1 MRIIVISFL
10 TVSISLA
17 IGCCRRPQLPEPTPP
32 TVVRGWQDFEE
43 SGVHYVGEFILKKGQ
58 STDNGQIGVSL
69 VDVIP
74 AKPCADE
81 GYFSYPKA
89 VIRFYRVSDQEVLC
103 EATFLAG
110 GGGTLLNS
118 PSYCGTNIDLTGL
131 SLMSVNTTDGWAHFA
146 LSNQKLL
153 SK

>member
-1 MRIIVISFL
+1 M
-10 TVSISLA
+10 
-17 IGCCRRPQLPEPTPP
+17 
-32 TVVRGWQDFEE
+32 
-43 SGVHYVGEFILKKGQ
+43 
-58 STDNGQIGVSL
+58 
-69 VDVIP
+69 
-74 AKPCADE
+74 
-81 GYFSYPKA
+81 SYPKA
-89 VIRFYRVSDQEVLC
+89 VIRFYRVSDQAALC

-118 PSYCGTNIDLTGL
+118 PSYCGTKIDLTGL

>member
-1 MRIIVISFL
+1 MRVIL
-10 TVSISLA
+10 MALLALSINLGT
-17 IGCCRRPQLPEPTPP
+17 GCCRKPQAPEPTPP
-32 TVVRGWQDFEE
+32 IAVRGWQDFEE
-43 SGVHYVGEFILKKGQ
+43 SGVHYVGEFLLNKGQ
-58 STDNGQIGVSL
+58 STENGQIGVSL

-81 GYFSYPKA
+81 GYLSYPKA
-89 VIRFYRVSDQEVLC
+89 VIRFYRVPDQEVLC
-103 EATFLAG
+103 EATFLSG

-118 PSYCGTNIDLTGL
+118 PSYCGNKLDLTGFF
-131 SLMSVNTTDGWAHFA
+131 LMSVNTKEGWAYFA

>member
-1 MRIIVISFL
+1 MRVIVIGFL
-10 TVSISLA
+10 ILSISGA
-17 IGCCRRPQLPEPTPP
+17 MGCCQKPQLPEPTPP
-32 TVVRGWQDFEE
+32 TAVRGWQDFEE

-58 STDNGQIGVSL
+58 STDNGQIGVTL

-81 GYFSYPKA
+81 GYFAYPKA

-103 EATFLAG
+103 EATFLSG

-118 PSYCGTNIDLTGL
+118 PSYCNSTIDLTGL
-131 SLMSVNTTDGWAHFA
+131 FLISVNTKDGWAYFA